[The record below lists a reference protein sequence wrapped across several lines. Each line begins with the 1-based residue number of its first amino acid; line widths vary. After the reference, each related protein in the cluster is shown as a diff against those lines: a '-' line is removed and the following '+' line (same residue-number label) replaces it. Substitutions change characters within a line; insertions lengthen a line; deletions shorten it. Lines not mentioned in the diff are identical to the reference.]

1 MVSEGPN
8 RSNIT
13 IQKKNPTNL
22 RTFIHLR
29 FVYRRL
35 PFPKGIQMDPTKST
49 ALVAAAATA
58 ASAASVV
65 VGGFL
70 KQGHERD
77 CRSNGGSGCGGLI
90 LARRFFKSAGARGML
105 AVRLASDAAAAAVA
119 SLMVSPFVSIVD
131 RAIIQSASG
140 TAGIKA
146 SVMQGLRVMVTKPAL
161 FSARPDFICTFSLY
175 AATCES
181 F

>member
-1 MVSEGPN
+1 
-8 RSNIT
+8 
-13 IQKKNPTNL
+13 
-22 RTFIHLR
+22 
-29 FVYRRL
+29 
-35 PFPKGIQMDPTKST
+35 MDHTGST

-58 ASAASVV
+58 ASAASIV

-77 CRSNGGSGCGGLI
+77 YRSNRGGLV

-105 AVRLASDAAAAAVA
+105 AARLASDVVAAAVA
-119 SLMVSPFVSIVD
+119 SLMVSPFISIVD

-140 TAGIKA
+140 TAGMKA

-181 F
+181 FCFSQSLIILNL